1 LLLFS
6 AISGMVS
13 AQNVIAMSDAEIT
26 RADGVSVPETAMPV
40 VGAGVTGTTDAGA
53 RYAPVR
59 FPLKLG
65 SSPPRLQVDIVFD
78 GPPMPRKLEASVI
91 EEIALI
97 WAAYGVGVQTSSA
110 SDVRRDSAVRLAVML
125 ADRPDARVAPE
136 ALGSIVFVDDV
147 PKPTIAMYPTVIAE
161 LVAKATLNGSY
172 SHEWPVAFHDVI
184 VARVLGRALAH
195 EIGHFLL
202 RSRNHSAVGLMQ
214 ASQSLRDLIAPNR
227 ERFVLSA
234 DEVTRLASITATAS
248 QSSPAAARPAVTPSR

>member
-1 LLLFS
+1 
-6 AISGMVS
+6 MVS
-13 AQNVIAMSDAEIT
+13 AQNVIAISDAVIT
-26 RADGVSVPETAMPV
+26 RAGGVSVPETAMPV
-40 VGAGVTGTTDAGA
+40 VGAGVMGTTDAGA
-53 RYAPVR
+53 RYARERV
-59 FPLKLG
+59 PLKQAW
-65 SSPPRLQVDIVFD
+65 SPPRLQVDIVFD

-97 WAAYGVGVQTSSA
+97 WAAYGVDVQTSSA
-110 SDVRRDSAVRLAVML
+110 SDVRRDGVVQLAVTL
-125 ADRPDARVAPE
+125 AGRPDARVATE

-147 PKPTIAMYPTVIAE
+147 PKPIIAMYPTAIAD

-172 SHEWPVAFHDVI
+172 SHEWPAALHDVI

-214 ASQSLRDLIAPNR
+214 ATQSSRDLIAPNR

-234 DEVTRLASITATAS
+234 DEVTRLACITSTAS
-248 QSSPAAARPAVTPSR
+248 QPSPAAARPAVTPSR